1 MVYTQD
7 IIADISQSMSRS
19 KTIQIFLPP
28 LEIQKQIVAKV
39 EVERELV
46 NASKKL
52 VKIYEDKTKSVLEK
66 LYGKE

>member
-1 MVYTQD
+1 MLQ
-7 IIADISQSMSRS
+7 
-19 KTIQIFLPP
+19 
-28 LEIQKQIVAKV
+28 KV